1 MAYARHESESTPIS
15 DLSDKG
21 SSLVFCKGESNT
33 KDKGF
38 QSFKKKK
45 KKKRKRK
52 RRLLASI
59 SKEVGAKVF
68 QKKEREKCFQFMSA
82 L

>member
-1 MAYARHESESTPIS
+1 VAYARHESESTPIS

-33 KDKGF
+33 KDKEF

-45 KKKRKRK
+45 KRK

>member
-1 MAYARHESESTPIS
+1 VAYARHESESTPIS

-45 KKKRKRK
+45 KKRK